1 MTVDLVFSA
10 PPGDDGDPDPRPAL
24 VIDEGH
30 GRADAHPVHRE
41 VPVQQGIQSVEIA
54 MRVLQALEQG
64 AGPMTLSQVAA
75 YSQMQPSKLH
85 RYLVSLGRIGLV
97 ARSPVSGLYD
107 LGPAMRRLG
116 AEALRRGDEVSVI
129 SNHLPAL
136 RDRTHHAVNL
146 SVWGDSGPVVVRW
159 DYGAYPLP
167 ITIRVG
173 ATLPLLSSAV
183 GQVFLAYL
191 PTTLTDPL
199 VQAQAALE
207 DPAPGDVA
215 AELRGIVSD
224 VRRRG
229 VALNTG
235 TLIPGLVSIAAPVFA
250 TGSSFPL
257 VVALAVPHLHASP
270 PVIAALSTELLV
282 AAESMSA
289 ELGSVGRTPVPATR

>member
-1 MTVDLVFSA
+1 MTVDRMFASPTDTDGSADSRPDAADDPGTRRPGSGPVLVQ
-10 PPGDDGDPDPRPAL
+10 
-24 VIDEGH
+24 
-30 GRADAHPVHRE
+30 
-41 VPVQQGIQSVEIA
+41 PVQQGIQSVEIA

-75 YSQMQPSKLH
+75 QSEMQPSKLH
-85 RYLVSLGRIGLV
+85 RYLVSLSRVGLV
-97 ARSPVSGLYD
+97 AKSPVSGRYD

-116 AEALRRGDEVSVI
+116 AEALRRGDEVSAI
-129 SNHLPAL
+129 SSHLPAL
-136 RDRTHHAVNL
+136 RDRTQHAVNL
-146 SVWGDSGPVVVRW
+146 SVWGDNGPVVVRW
-159 DYGAYPLP
+159 DYGAYALP

-173 ATLPLLSSAV
+173 ATLPLLASAV

-191 PTTLTDPL
+191 PAALTTPL

-207 DPAPGDVA
+207 DRAAGDVSDQV
-215 AELRGIVSD
+215 RSIVSE

-229 VALNTG
+229 VALNPG

-270 PVIAALSTELLV
+270 EVIASLSSELIS

-289 ELGSVGRTPVPATR
+289 ELGSVRPAPHAPTA